1 MTEFKMPS
9 LGADMES
16 GLLVAWQKQP
26 GDVIHRGDLI
36 AEVETDKGII
46 EIEAFANGVLE
57 KLLVPVG
64 EKVPVGTVLALI
76 RDDGAPAGAAS
87 GAPAGTGA
95 DLTQPDVRRG
105 ETASVQAGTG
115 SHVAAQHVTQL
126 SPDVQ
131 HREAGAASSHPP
143 QDSSRLPMSPSAR
156 RLARELGVDPTT
168 VHGTGPGGAITREDI
183 QHAKGPPLDSR
194 DGETTSLEPGPGPRE
209 SEQSA
214 PKSTLAVSPP
224 PTPAT
229 DVKQPAQTT
238 SQDRLARM
246 RQTIAAAMSRSKRE
260 IPHYYL
266 STTIDMHPALE
277 WMAEENLK
285 RPVTDR
291 LLYGVLLIKAVALAL
306 REVPELNA
314 IWERDQLQTKTAINV
329 GVAISLRQGGLIAPA
344 IHDTDQ
350 KDLGQLMTEFRD
362 LVNRARTGGL
372 RSSELSDPTITV
384 TSLGEQGVEAVF
396 GVIYPPQ
403 TAIVG
408 FGKVVERPW
417 SINGGLLSRRVVTA
431 TLSAD
436 HRVSDGHRGGLFLA
450 AVDRL
455 LQEPQKL

>member
-16 GLLVAWQKQP
+16 GLLVGWQKQP

-46 EIEAFANGVLE
+46 EIEAFTNGVLE
-57 KLLVPVG
+57 KVLVPVG

-76 RDDGAPAGAAS
+76 RDDGAAAGAA
-87 GAPAGTGA
+87 P
-95 DLTQPDVRRG
+95 DLKQPDMRRG
-105 ETASVQAGTG
+105 ETASVEAVAGG
-115 SHVAAQHVTQL
+115 REGGQNSKQVHPEAQCA
-126 SPDVQ
+126 
-131 HREAGAASSHPP
+131 EAGAPSTLAVSRQP
-143 QDSSRLPMSPSAR
+143 QDFSRLPMSPSAR
-156 RLARELGVDPTT
+156 RLARELGVDPAS

-183 QHAKGPPLDSR
+183 QHAKATPPDPR
-194 DGETTSLEPGPGPRE
+194 QRETSTT
-209 SEQSA
+209 
-214 PKSTLAVSPP
+214 STLAVSRSR
-224 PTPAT
+224 TPAT
-229 DVKQPAQTT
+229 DAKQLAQTPAQER
-238 SQDRLARM
+238 QARM

-285 RPVTDR
+285 RPVTER

-314 IWERDQLQTKTAINV
+314 IWERDQLQTKAAINV

-350 KDLGQLMTEFRD
+350 IDLGRLMTEFRD